1 MTEFKHPFIV
11 CRHRLKIKN
20 LEQLAKELALKLNL
34 KVTAEFEDRFK
45 ITYENPKP
53 EGSLAI
59 IERKSR
65 LIQQMKYEL
74 HFNDFKIIIYKD
86 FFEIISKLE
95 IDFFHIRDLH
105 QKNQL
110 KEVAFFKEI
119 FNTLSLISIS
129 EIYIGI
135 FEEFGK
141 DKKIKYT
148 WRNVFKE
155 LSKKP
160 HTFKLQL

>member
-1 MTEFKHPFIV
+1 MNEFKHPFIV
-11 CRHRLKIKN
+11 CHHRLKIKN
-20 LEQLAKELALKLNL
+20 LEKLAKELALKLNL

-53 EGSLAI
+53 EGSLTI

-65 LIQQMKYEL
+65 LIPQMKYEL
-74 HFNDFKIIIYKD
+74 RFTDFKIIIYED
-86 FFEIISKLE
+86 FFEIVFKFE
-95 IDFFHIRDLH
+95 IDFFHILDLH

-110 KEVAFFKEI
+110 KEVAFFKGI
-119 FNTLSLISIS
+119 FNLLSLIGIS

-148 WRNVFKE
+148 WKNVFRE
-155 LSKKP
+155 LSKTSQ
-160 HTFKLQL
+160 TFKVQL

>member
-1 MTEFKHPFIV
+1 MNNFKHPFIV

-20 LEQLAKELALKLNL
+20 LEQFAKGLALKLNL

-45 ITYENPKP
+45 ITYQNPKP
-53 EGSLAI
+53 EGSLTI

-65 LIQQMKYEL
+65 LIPQMKYEL
-74 HFNDFKIIIYKD
+74 RFNDFKIIIYED
-86 FFEIISKLE
+86 FFEIVFNFE
-95 IDFFHIRDLH
+95 IDFFHILDLH

-110 KEVAFFKEI
+110 KEIAFFKDF
-119 FNTLSLISIS
+119 FNLLSLISIQ
-129 EIYIGI
+129 EIYIGV

-148 WRNVFKE
+148 WRTVFTE
-155 LSKKP
+155 LSQTSQ
-160 HTFKLQL
+160 TFKVQL

>member
-1 MTEFKHPFIV
+1 MNEFKHPFIV

-45 ITYENPKP
+45 ITYENPRP
-53 EGSLAI
+53 EGSVTI

-65 LIQQMKYEL
+65 LIPQMKYEL
-74 HFNDFKIIIYKD
+74 RFTDFKTIIYED
-86 FFEIISKLE
+86 FFEIVFKFE
-95 IDFFHIRDLH
+95 IDFFHILDLH

-119 FNTLSLISIS
+119 FKLLLSLGIS
-129 EIYIGI
+129 EIYIGV

>member
-1 MTEFKHPFIV
+1 MNDFKHPFIV

-45 ITYENPKP
+45 ITYENPRTD
-53 EGSLAI
+53 GFVTI
-59 IERKSR
+59 IEKKSR
-65 LIQQMKYEL
+65 LIPQMKYDL
-74 HFNDFKIIIYKD
+74 RFNDFKIIIYED
-86 FFEIISKLE
+86 FFEIVFKLE
-95 IDFFHIRDLH
+95 IDFFHILDLH

-110 KEVAFFKEI
+110 KEVAFFKDF
-119 FNTLSLISIS
+119 FNLLSQICIS
-129 EIYIGI
+129 EICIGI

-148 WRNVFKE
+148 WRNVFRE
-155 LSKKP
+155 LSKTS
-160 HTFKLQL
+160 HTFKVQL

>member
-1 MTEFKHPFIV
+1 MNEFKHPFIV

-34 KVTAEFEDRFK
+34 KVTAEFEHRFK
-45 ITYENPKP
+45 ITYENPRP
-53 EGSLAI
+53 EGFVTI
-59 IERKSR
+59 IERKSG
-65 LIQQMKYEL
+65 LIPQMKYEL
-74 HFNDFKIIIYKD
+74 RFNDFKIIFYED
-86 FFEIISKLE
+86 FFEIVVKFE
-95 IDFFHIRDLH
+95 IDFFHLLDLY

-119 FNTLSLISIS
+119 FNLLSLIGIS

-148 WRNVFKE
+148 WRNVFRE
-155 LSKKP
+155 LSKTSQ
-160 HTFKLQL
+160 TFKVQL

>member
-1 MTEFKHPFIV
+1 MNEFKHPFIV

-20 LEQLAKELALKLNL
+20 LEQLAKEFALKLNL

-53 EGSLAI
+53 EGSLTI

-65 LIQQMKYEL
+65 LIPQMKYEL
-74 HFNDFKIIIYKD
+74 RFSDFKIIIYED
-86 FFEIISKLE
+86 FFEIVFKFE
-95 IDFFHIRDLH
+95 IDFFHILDLH

-110 KEVAFFKEI
+110 KEVAFFKDF
-119 FNTLSLISIS
+119 FNLLSLISIS
-129 EIYIGI
+129 EIYIGV

-148 WRNVFKE
+148 WRNVFRE
-155 LSKKP
+155 LSKISQ
-160 HTFKLQL
+160 TFKVQL

>member
-1 MTEFKHPFIV
+1 MNKFKHPFIV

-45 ITYENPKP
+45 ITYENPKS
-53 EGSLAI
+53 EGSLTI
-59 IERKSR
+59 IELKSR
-65 LIQQMKYEL
+65 LIPQMKYEL
-74 HFNDFKIIIYKD
+74 RFNDFKIIIYED
-86 FFEIISKLE
+86 FFEIVFKLE
-95 IDFFHIRDLH
+95 IDFFHILDLH

-110 KEVAFFKEI
+110 KEVVFFKEI
-119 FNTLSLISIS
+119 FNTLSLISVS

-141 DKKIKYT
+141 EKNIKYT
-148 WRNVFKE
+148 WRNVFRE
-155 LSKKP
+155 LSKKSQ
-160 HTFKLQL
+160 TFKVQL